1 MCMYINLNLSPLL
14 PSLSILMHT
23 DIVNG
28 NSRVVA
34 VPNMSVSE
42 VRDHVSRLRTSS
54 GVKTAKL
61 KKYWHTDR
69 PTIQGNWSPFL
80 NK

>member
-1 MCMYINLNLSPLL
+1 MMCYFPQYLISPPPPSHPL
-14 PSLSILMHT
+14 PFSYL
-23 DIVNG
+23 VNG

-42 VRDHVSRLRTSS
+42 VKDHVSRLRISS

-61 KKYWHTDR
+61 KKYWHTER